1 MLQLYRYYVATGA
14 RVKRWSSSVNVSL
27 VDLESCLASVER
39 ALEDGDA
46 TLSIGL
52 GDHHE
57 TATAR
62 LWRGQVLVDWEPDSH
77 AGGCLLRV
85 ALLRRLIALHAQVS
99 LSDQTMTLRA
109 AGRVVAGVSSEH
121 ADLVRRLGGARRV
134 ELVVTLH
141 FADGVYA
148 GGEETYR
155 VVDRGQRVPL
165 VSVRAE
171 VRVRSAP
178 TRSPHTSRVVT

>member
-1 MLQLYRYYVATGA
+1 MDVETR
-14 RVKRWSSSVNVSL
+14 
-27 VDLESCLASVER
+27 LASVEQ
-39 ALEDGDA
+39 ALDDADA
-46 TLSIGL
+46 TLSIDL

-62 LWRGQVLVDWEPDSH
+62 LWHGQVLVEWEADSH

-85 ALLRRLIALHAQVS
+85 GLLRRLIALHAEAS
-99 LSDQTMTLRA
+99 LSNQTMTLRA
-109 AGRVVAGVSSEH
+109 AGRVVAGVSAEH

-134 ELVVTLH
+134 ELFIKLH
-141 FADGVYA
+141 FADGVYT

-155 VVDRGQRVPL
+155 VVGRGQRVPL

-171 VRVRSAP
+171 VRVRSARA
-178 TRSPHTSRVVT
+178 RSPHTPRVVT

>member
-1 MLQLYRYYVATGA
+1 
-14 RVKRWSSSVNVSL
+14 
-27 VDLESCLASVER
+27 VDIESWLAAVER

-46 TLSIGL
+46 VLSIHL

-62 LWRGQVLVDWEPDSH
+62 LWRGQVLVDWEPDSQ

-99 LSDQTMTLRA
+99 LSDQAMTLRA
-109 AGRVVAGVSSEH
+109 AGRVVAGLSAEH

-134 ELVVTLH
+134 DLSVQLD
-141 FADGVYA
+141 FADGTYA
-148 GGEETYR
+148 GGVETYH
-155 VVDRGQRVPL
+155 VVERGRRLPL
-165 VSVRAE
+165 LRVRAE
-171 VRVRSAP
+171 VRVRSA
-178 TRSPHTSRVVT
+178 RAASPNTSPQAT